1 MVDFANERW
10 EEMENPSYGE
20 GNFNFTSY
28 LGVLRND
35 LSMICRTLM
44 THEDV
49 WVMKE
54 YGVKVFWTKKC
65 FVLGVLGVVS
75 LVHTFA
81 CQVKV
86 IFCIRMDQISL
97 FAIQWMT
104 Q

>member
-54 YGVKVFWTKKC
+54 YGVKVFWTNMFHIRC
-65 FVLGVLGVVS
+65 VGYRPY
-75 LVHTFA
+75 
-81 CQVKV
+81 
-86 IFCIRMDQISL
+86 FCPSSEGEIL
-97 FAIQWMT
+97 FIP
-104 Q
+104 